1 MNVLAKLNEE
11 LEARKDY
18 TLEQKKRYIYLRTCQ
33 LFSYDSR

>member
-18 TLEQKKRYIYLRTCQ
+18 TLEQFRRC
-33 LFSYDSR
+33 LFSSFKKIIRC